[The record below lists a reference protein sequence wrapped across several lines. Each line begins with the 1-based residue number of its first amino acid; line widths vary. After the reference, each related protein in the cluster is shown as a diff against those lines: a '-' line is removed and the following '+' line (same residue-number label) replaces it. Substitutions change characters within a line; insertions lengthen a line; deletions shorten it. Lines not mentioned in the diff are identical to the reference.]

1 MKALQLNWSQ
11 ENGWSGAIPTSNSDE
26 NVQFVLV
33 FGGVDEVVKKE
44 RYEELRTFFPKAN
57 IVMSSTAGEIVDDRL
72 QDESLIATA
81 LSYQK
86 TKLKFVEFN
95 IQDFDSCHACGEAIQ
110 KELLSDDLNHVLVIS
125 DGGMVNGDQLVAGI
139 NDGLP
144 SDVIVTGGLAADA
157 GRFDKTYVGL
167 NKVPA
172 SGNIVAIGHYGS
184 DLVVSHGS
192 MGGWDEFGPI
202 RTVTKSTDNV
212 LFELDGQP
220 ALSVYKKYLGDKAD
234 ELPGAA
240 LLFPLSLYTQ
250 DGKVQ
255 LVRTILSIDEE
266 VGSMTFAGDLPQG
279 SEVRFMMAN
288 FDRLIDGAA
297 EAAEA
302 AEASLNLKQ
311 TEDPEFVLM
320 ISCIGRKIVLDQ
332 RVEEELESVKEIFGE
347 DAIYTGFYSN
357 GEISPFV
364 EGVACSLHNQTMTIT
379 TYKEKS

>member
-1 MKALQLNWSQ
+1 
-11 ENGWSGAIPTSNSDE
+11 D
-26 NVQFVLV
+26 
-33 FGGVDEVVKKE
+33 
-44 RYEELRTFFPKAN
+44 RYEELRSFFPKAN

-81 LSYQK
+81 LSYEK

-95 IQDFDSCHACGEAIQ
+95 IQDFDSCESCGGAIQ
-110 KELLSDDLNHVLVIS
+110 KALLEDDLNHVLVIS

-144 SDVIVTGGLAADA
+144 SEVIVTGGLAADA
-157 GRFDKTYVGL
+157 GRFDKTFVGL
-167 NKVPA
+167 NKVPEP
-172 SGNIVAIGHYGS
+172 GNIVAIGHYGS

-212 LFELDGQP
+212 LYELDGQP
-220 ALSVYKKYLGDKAD
+220 ALSVYKKYLGDKAE

-266 VGSMTFAGDLPQG
+266 EGSMTFAGDLPQG

-288 FDRLIDGAA
+288 FDRLIDG
-297 EAAEA
+297 AAEA

-379 TYKEKS
+379 TYKEKA